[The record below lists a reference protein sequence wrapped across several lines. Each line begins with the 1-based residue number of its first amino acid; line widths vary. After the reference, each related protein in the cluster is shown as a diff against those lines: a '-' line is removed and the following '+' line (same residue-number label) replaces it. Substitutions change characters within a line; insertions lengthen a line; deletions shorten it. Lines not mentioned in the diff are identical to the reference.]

1 MRRIWDEFPSSSPE
15 TYPPTLSLDSKQ
27 TVLDRGQ
34 NVKKIYTS
42 FDQVNFIRINLHNL
56 DNALFDFEN
65 FSFQFL
71 FITLSASSFDV
82 SFLTRKLI
90 IMLSKSVNS

>member
-1 MRRIWDEFPSSSPE
+1 M
-15 TYPPTLSLDSKQ
+15 
-27 TVLDRGQ
+27 LDRGQ

-71 FITLSASSFDV
+71 FINLSASSFDV
-82 SFLTRKLI
+82 SFLTLKLI

>member
-1 MRRIWDEFPSSSPE
+1 MQFVFIGNVS
-15 TYPPTLSLDSKQ
+15 TYAIAGFKTNCVRSWAKREKDLYIIRS
-27 TVLDRGQ
+27 
-34 NVKKIYTS
+34 
-42 FDQVNFIRINLHNL
+42 VNFIRINLHNL
-56 DNALFDFEN
+56 GNALFDFEN